1 MRNSYFDYHLQKKE
15 QKLAQEQ
22 RSASQLGANGTK
34 QINGK
39 SPERSDS
46 PTSTSTATSVGTLT
60 PPSLRKCINMLCF
73 FFILLSS
80 MIIKIHVSTNPLISW
95 TQKLMARTEVIPFT

>member
-1 MRNSYFDYHLQKKE
+1 MIVDKISFFKIFFYLQKKE
-15 QKLAQEQ
+15 QRLAQEQ
-22 RSASQLGANGTK
+22 RSFSQLGTNGTK

-60 PPSLRKCINMLCF
+60 PPSLRKSL
-73 FFILLSS
+73 
-80 MIIKIHVSTNPLISW
+80 
-95 TQKLMARTEVIPFT
+95 

>member
-1 MRNSYFDYHLQKKE
+1 MFYQKKE

-22 RSASQLGANGTK
+22 RSASQLGTNGTK

-39 SPERSDS
+39 SPEPSDS

-60 PPSLRKCINMLCF
+60 PPSVGESHLH
-73 FFILLSS
+73 LL
-80 MIIKIHVSTNPLISW
+80 LIS
-95 TQKLMARTEVIPFT
+95 TSR

>member
-1 MRNSYFDYHLQKKE
+1 MQKKE

-22 RSASQLGANGTK
+22 RSALQLGANGAK

-60 PPSLRKCINMLCF
+60 PPSLRKSLCLP
-73 FFILLSS
+73 LLSLS
-80 MIIKIHVSTNPLISW
+80 LTLIDIYVSTSLDQLD
-95 TQKLMARTEVIPFT
+95 TKVDGAY